1 MDKALVAE
9 HLKLYSEAL
18 FSDVLPFWVKNSPDH
33 EKGGYFTCLATN
45 GQPFDTDKVPL
56 DTVPPPHC
64 SFLPSCIWSHRA
76 LVWWLCCAVPVA
88 ASQRGVDVLQALQ
101 RSRDG

>member
-33 EKGGYFTCLATN
+33 ERGGYFTCLDTN

-56 DTVPPPHC
+56 DTAPPLLISPKLYMVP
-64 SFLPSCIWSHRA
+64 
-76 LVWWLCCAVPVA
+76 
-88 ASQRGVDVLQALQ
+88 
-101 RSRDG
+101 